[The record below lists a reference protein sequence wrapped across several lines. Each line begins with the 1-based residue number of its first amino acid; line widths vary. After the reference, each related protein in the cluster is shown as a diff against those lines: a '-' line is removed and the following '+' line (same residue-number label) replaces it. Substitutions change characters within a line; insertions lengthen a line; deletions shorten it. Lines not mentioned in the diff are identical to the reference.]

1 MTSSKMRLAFK
12 KVKSQKAE
20 GKKGAQMAAFC
31 LLTFTFLLSACGGVP
46 VSQSQDAFPSPV
58 AYVAVAPM
66 AEPTATPTLVPL
78 ATSTELPPTTVPRRA
93 PADTSAT
100 VGLWSDQLT
109 ETQPFTGYL
118 DLVVG
123 PAAFNLQPNNAAL
136 IGLTSRQFHIG
147 FLDNSDS
154 IQESNPEW
162 LLFDSRKR
170 LALSTRERGP
180 LVNISNET
188 VKDQIAKN
196 VANWVAER
204 NYDGIILNDVGV
216 DLIRTTSSPIY
227 TGTKTFTDAQRKDAV
242 ENLLRAI
249 RGSVPDKIVIVGGYA
264 WRDGTAYAADS
275 DESSTLGAIVD
286 GISIDE
292 FLRSPISDTTAFRS
306 EAAWKRDVDYLSEIS
321 ADNRIVLVTTR
332 LTGADATPELSRQW
346 LSYSVASYLLGK
358 NGAKTYFQFGAGN
371 GASLESPEFTAPLG
385 APVAAYKVLDSKIYQ
400 RDFANGTV
408 LVNPTGDT
416 AEMTLEADY
425 KTLSG
430 TPITGRKVTM
440 TAHTGVI
447 LLKL

>member
-1 MTSSKMRLAFK
+1 MISSKTRLEFK
-12 KVKSQKAE
+12 KGESQKAE
-20 GKKGAQMAAFC
+20 GKKGAQMAVFC
-31 LLTFTFLLSACGGVP
+31 LLTFAFLLSACGGVP
-46 VSQSQDAFPSPV
+46 AAQPQNAFPSPV
-58 AYVAVAPM
+58 AYVAVVPL
-66 AEPTATPTLVPL
+66 AEPTATATLVPL
-78 ATSTELPPTTVPRRA
+78 ATSTELPPTTVPRKA

-100 VGLWSDQLT
+100 VGLWSDALT

-123 PAAFNLQPNNAAL
+123 AAAFNLLPTNAAL
-136 IGLTSRQFHIG
+136 IALTSRQFHVG
-147 FLDNSDS
+147 FVDNADS
-154 IQESNPEW
+154 IQQSNPEW
-162 LLFDSRKR
+162 LLFDSKKR
-170 LALSTRERGP
+170 LALSTVERAP

-204 NYDGIILNDVGV
+204 NYDGIVLNDVGV
-216 DLIRTTSSPIY
+216 DLIRTANPPIY

-306 EAAWKRDVDYLSEIS
+306 EAAWKRDIDYLSEIS
-321 ADNRIVLVTTR
+321 ADNRIVLVSTR
-332 LTGADATPELSRQW
+332 LTGAAPELSRQW

-358 NGAKTYFQFGAGN
+358 NGAKTYFQFDTGN
-371 GASLESPEFTAPLG
+371 IASMESAEFTAPLG
-385 APVAAYKVLDSKIYQ
+385 APAAAYEKLDSNIYK
-400 RDFANGTV
+400 RDFANGIV
-408 LVNPTGDT
+408 LVNPNEDT
-416 AEMTLEADY
+416 KEMTLEADY

-447 LLKL
+447 LLKP